1 MAASQDL
8 LKLFLK
14 FSISERL
21 FVSSFDFYFSCR
33 IVGCLGLA
41 WFGLPCLALSCLA
54 LSGLVLAH
62 LALPSAAGVA
72 ASKDQLDRLLARRC
86 PARRGCRLGNPT
98 PGASGRPPPAPPSL
112 GPLGLPWAWV
122 PLGMGPVGLPP
133 PWAWPGG
140 LWEPLWA
147 PLGLP
152 GGGPRGLPRPL
163 RGGPRGA
170 PGATLGRSWGSTLAA
185 PGGLPGGVLK

>member
-1 MAASQDL
+1 MAASKDL

-33 IVGCLGLA
+33 IVGCLGLV

-72 ASKDQLDRLLARRC
+72 ASKGQLDRLLARRC
-86 PARRGCRLGNPT
+86 PARRGCRLGHPT
-98 PGASGRPPPAPPSL
+98 PGASGRPPRAPPQPGPRGPA
-112 GPLGLPWAWV
+112 GPLGLAGW
-122 PLGMGPVGLPP
+122 LVG
-133 PWAWPGG
+133 AS
-140 LWEPLWA
+140 
-147 PLGLP
+147 LGLLGAP
-152 GGGPRGLPRPL
+152 WGGPRGIPRPL
-163 RGGPRGA
+163 QGA
-170 PGATLGRSWGSTLAA
+170 PGGGSWSYSGTLLEEYSDCPPGASSGGCSTR
-185 PGGLPGGVLK
+185 